1 MAITAPITSNIVD
14 KSRIAGDFLLEM
26 PVYIS
31 TLVLTKIGPQPDWTV
46 IYVSGRLYEED
57 SIGET
62 HQRRSVGPL
71 ERMYQIAV
79 GFYFQQK

>member
-1 MAITAPITSNIVD
+1 MAMTVPITSNIVD

-31 TLVLTKIGPQPDWTV
+31 TLVLTKLGPQPDWT
-46 IYVSGRLYEED
+46 VSGRLYEED

>member
-1 MAITAPITSNIVD
+1 MAMTAPITSNIVD

-31 TLVLTKIGPQPDWTV
+31 TLVLTKSGPQPDWTV
-46 IYVSGRLYEED
+46 SGRLYGED

-62 HQRRSVGPL
+62 HQRRSVGLL

>member
-1 MAITAPITSNIVD
+1 MAMTAPITSNIVD

-46 IYVSGRLYEED
+46 IYTLVVDFTRKIRLVKHTNADLLGRLNVC
-57 SIGET
+57 I
-62 HQRRSVGPL
+62 
-71 ERMYQIAV
+71 
-79 GFYFQQK
+79 K